1 MYQVRFANNHTIPFL
16 AVDGAHGSISTLG
29 QMQGGIAISFVK
41 MKGIQISAAGD
52 YAELQPGLT
61 NGDLIRYLWA
71 HGKQTGTT

>member
-1 MYQVRFANNHTIPFL
+1 
-16 AVDGAHGSISTLG
+16 
-29 QMQGGIAISFVK
+29 MQGGIAISFIK

-71 HGKQTGTT
+71 NGKQTGMYNVVDILSRRTITLTAAQ